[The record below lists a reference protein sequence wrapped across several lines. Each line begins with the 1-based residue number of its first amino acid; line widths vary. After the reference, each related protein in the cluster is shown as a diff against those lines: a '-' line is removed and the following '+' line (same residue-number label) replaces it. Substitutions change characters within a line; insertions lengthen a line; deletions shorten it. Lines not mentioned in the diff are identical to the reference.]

1 MPEITRFYGII
12 IKIFFRNEHN
22 PPHIHAVYG
31 EHNGLFEISTMEMI
45 EGDLPAK
52 AVNMVQEWG
61 QDHKAELQS
70 MWDTRQ
76 LKKLPPL
83 Q

>member
-12 IKIFFRNEHN
+12 IKIFLTREHN
-22 PPHIHAVYG
+22 PPHFHAVYN
-31 EHNGLFEISTMEMI
+31 EHNAEISIETGDMI

-52 AVNMVQEWG
+52 AQELIKEWWSV
-61 QDHKAELQS
+61 HKDEIAE
-70 MWDTRQ
+70 MWDTKT

-83 Q
+83 N